1 MSERVRNDYYTLLGV
16 PLAATS
22 EQIETAYQA
31 ALKATEGP
39 GLELDR
45 KAVEQAYAVLGEP
58 TARAAYDATRASGQ
72 HVASRYCE
80 DDNEGAPLPRTVVN
94 HPRDPKGYYKLLR
107 VPVDA
112 SQQEIFAA
120 YFNHHIVKGGDL
132 ACVNTRSLDAVT
144 VAYNVL
150 GDPILRA
157 AYDPSW
163 REPRSSRYG
172 PATVMVSEGRR
183 FTEEELRLHDP
194 APVRLRR
201 VTNSP
206 FGCLSALVFFFG
218 LVLYFV

>member
-1 MSERVRNDYYTLLGV
+1 MSERAKDYYSLLGV
-16 PLAATS
+16 PPEATPGQV
-22 EQIETAYQA
+22 EAAYQA

-39 GLELDR
+39 GLDPDR
-45 KAVEQAYAVLGEP
+45 KAVEQAFAVLGEP
-58 TARAAYDATRASGQ
+58 TARAAYDAKRASGQ
-72 HVASRYCE
+72 YLAPRYGE
-80 DDNEGAPLPRTVVN
+80 DDNEDAPPPRSVVN
-94 HPRDPKGYYKLLR
+94 HPRDPKGYYKLLG

-120 YFNHHIVKGGDL
+120 YFNHHIVKGGGL
-132 ACVNTRSLDAVT
+132 AGVNTRSPDAVS

-163 REPRSSRYG
+163 RAPRSSRFG
-172 PATVMVSEGRR
+172 PAKVMVSEGRR
-183 FTEEELRLHDP
+183 FTEDELRLHDP
-194 APVRLRR
+194 SPLGVRR

-218 LVLYFV
+218 LVLYII

>member
-1 MSERVRNDYYTLLGV
+1 MSERDKDYYSLLGV
-16 PLAATS
+16 PPDATPSQIIAAY
-22 EQIETAYQA
+22 EA
-31 ALKATEGP
+31 ALKAAEGA
-39 GLELDR
+39 GLELSR
-45 KAVEQAYAVLGEP
+45 KAVEHAFAILGDP
-58 TARAAYDATRASGQ
+58 AARAAYDATRASGED
-72 HVASRYCE
+72 VEARYSE
-80 DDNEGAPLPRTVVN
+80 DDTGDASLPRTEVN

-132 ACVNTRSLDAVT
+132 AGVNTRSLDAVS

-172 PATVMVSEGRR
+172 PATIHMQSEGRR

-218 LVLYFV
+218 LVLYFI

>member
-45 KAVEQAYAVLGEP
+45 KAVEQAYAVLWEP
-58 TARAAYDATRASGQ
+58 TARAAYDAMRASGQ
-72 HVASRYCE
+72 YLASRYGE
-80 DDNEGAPLPRTVVN
+80 DDNENAPLPRTVVN

-132 ACVNTRSLDAVT
+132 ACVKTRSLDAVS

-150 GDPILRA
+150 SDPILRA

-163 REPRSSRYG
+163 RKPRRSQY
-172 PATVMVSEGRR
+172 TDMVSEGRR
-183 FTEEELRLHDP
+183 FTEDDLRLHDP

-201 VTNSP
+201 VTNRP
-206 FGCLSALVFFFG
+206 FGCLSVFVFFFG
-218 LVLYFV
+218 LVLYFI

>member
-1 MSERVRNDYYTLLGV
+1 MSERDKDYYTLLGV
-16 PLAATS
+16 PPEATPGQV
-22 EQIETAYQA
+22 EAAYQA

-39 GLELDR
+39 GLELGR
-45 KAVEQAYAVLGEP
+45 KAVAQAFAVLGEP
-58 TARAAYDATRASGQ
+58 TARAAYDAMRASGQ
-72 HVASRYCE
+72 YIASRYCE
-80 DDNEGAPLPRTVVN
+80 DDNEGAPLLRTVVN

-183 FTEEELRLHDP
+183 FTEEELPLHDP

-206 FGCLSALVFFFG
+206 FGCLGALVFFFG
-218 LVLYFV
+218 MVLYFI